1 MLQWYI
7 SDVSTICHL
16 LFVSADLFKAD
27 KQKYFMQQVVK
38 LRVLLLQE
46 IVEADHTSSFKSGQV
61 HKYMVR

>member
-38 LRVLLLQE
+38 LKSLAAAGDCRSRPYQQFQKR
-46 IVEADHTSSFKSGQV
+46 TSP
-61 HKYMVR
+61 